1 VTTAYLASEW
11 SGFGEAVATAA
22 AALAG
27 LLFIAVS
34 INLKRILE
42 FPSLPTRAA
51 QTLIMFVTPLVAAL
65 LLITPG
71 QARIALAVEFLATG
85 LVIGGL
91 QLYLDLT
98 AQRGDEVTLWRR
110 MVGAVFPAVM
120 SCGCLVIAGATLA
133 GQAGGGLYWLVP
145 SVLSAIIF
153 GLLNVWVLLVEIL
166 R

>member
-1 VTTAYLASEW
+1 MTTAYLAREW

-42 FPSLPTRAA
+42 FPSLPTRAG
-51 QTLIMFVTPLVAAL
+51 QTLIFFVTPLITAML
-65 LLITPG
+65 IITPG
-71 QARIALAVEFLATG
+71 QARIALAVELMATG
-85 LVIGGL
+85 LTIGGI

-98 AQRGDEVTLWRR
+98 TDRGDEDTAFRR
-110 MVGAVFPAVM
+110 LISVLVPASF
-120 SCGCLVIAGATLA
+120 SCGSLVVAGATLA
-133 GQAGGGLYWLVP
+133 TQAGGGLYWLVP

-153 GLLNVWVLLVEIL
+153 GLSNVWVLLVEIL

>member
-1 VTTAYLASEW
+1 MSTAYLASEW

-34 INLKRILE
+34 INLKQILE

-51 QTLIMFVTPLVAAL
+51 QTLIMFVTPLIAAL
-65 LLITPG
+65 LVITPG
-71 QARIALAVEFLATG
+71 QARIALAAEFLATG
-85 LVIGGL
+85 LVVGGL

-98 AQRGDEVTLWRR
+98 SQRGDEATLWRR
-110 MVGAVFPAVM
+110 MVGAVFPAVV

-133 GQAGGGLYWLVP
+133 AQAGGGLYWLVP
-145 SVLSAIIF
+145 SVLAAIIF
-153 GLLNVWVLLVEIL
+153 GLVNVWVLLVEIL

>member
-1 VTTAYLASEW
+1 VSTAYQASSW
-11 SGFGEAVATAA
+11 GVFGEAVATAA

-27 LLFIAVS
+27 LLFVAVS

-51 QTLIMFVTPLVAAL
+51 QTLIFFVTPLIAAL
-65 LLITPG
+65 LVITPG
-71 QARIALAVEFLATG
+71 QGRIALGLELIATG
-85 LVIGGL
+85 LIVGGI
-91 QLYLDLT
+91 QLYLDLKT
-98 AQRGDEVTLWRR
+98 DRGDEDNLYRR
-110 MVGAVFPAVM
+110 LVSVLVPASI

-145 SVLSAIIF
+145 AVLAAIVF
-153 GLLNVWVLLVEIL
+153 GLSNVWVLLVEIL